1 VDARCRSCGAP
12 LEPAYRFCPSCAA
25 PTRSKLV
32 EIFEGHA
39 LIADSSARTLR
50 VSRYLGAAGAERH
63 TRLSVWQNAGE
74 AEAAI
79 SLDDE
84 EALRLSAF
92 LTCGEPASAASPRVV
107 RRIVASVRRRMH
119 TGVG

>member
-84 EALRLSAF
+84 GARRLSAF
-92 LTCGEPASAASPRVV
+92 LTCGEPASAPPRVV